1 MSAFCILVLS
11 KSEQPTQILRELLPH
26 DTYGSILF
34 SSSITQARRQLLARR
49 VDLLII
55 DTPLKEESGIRFAN
69 EIAQRS
75 SPGLLVLMNA
85 SLYHQLAARMEDAGI
100 PVLAKP
106 ISRQALYQSVRL
118 LCTLQQRIRR
128 FEQETLV
135 LQDKMQEIQTINQ
148 AKWLLVERYGYSEEQ
163 AHRHLLKQAMDR
175 CVTKYAIAQQIVNK
189 DKQGGS
195 L

>member
-34 SSSITQARRQLLARR
+34 SSSIAQARRQLLARR

-85 SLYHQLAARMEDAGI
+85 SLYHQLAAPMEDAGI

-106 ISRQALYQSVRL
+106 VSRQAPYPSVRCAPCNSASAVL
-118 LCTLQQRIRR
+118 NRKHWCCRTRCRR
-128 FEQETLV
+128 SRPSTRQSGCSSNVMATAR
-135 LQDKMQEIQTINQ
+135 N
-148 AKWLLVERYGYSEEQ
+148 
-163 AHRHLLKQAMDR
+163 RHTVI
-175 CVTKYAIAQQIVNK
+175 C
-189 DKQGGS
+189 
-195 L
+195 